1 MSDYN
6 EEVESIPSPVKAPV
20 PQSKKQKRYIATIT
34 WCFEASSEEEATEI
48 AMTIQSSGS
57 DHVDADSDLDELRE
71 VDE

>member
-6 EEVESIPSPVKAPV
+6 EEVESIPFPVKALV
-20 PQSKKQKRYIATIT
+20 PQSKKQRRYIATIT
-34 WCFEASSEEEATEI
+34 WYFEASSEEEATEI

-57 DHVDADSDLDELRE
+57 EHVDADSDLDELRE